1 MILIKLFLGIL
12 IVTTYAFAFYV
23 LYKMIKSTFEDDM
36 ANGKQLSQEG
46 AEEILDIIDDYIS
59 LKEACTKEEMG
70 YTKEEVE
77 ALGASVTQRPLGAI
91 VIKGLSK
98 SLDGEWLPLDGRK
111 ISKTK
116 YKGFYEMFGA
126 RALCLPDLNAGV
138 DPDDEM
144 NTWVVRVK

>member
-1 MILIKLFLGIL
+1 MILVKLFLGIL
-12 IVTTYAFAFYV
+12 IVVTYVFAFYV
-23 LYKMIKSTFEDDM
+23 LYRMIKSTFEDDM

-70 YTKEEVE
+70 YTKEEIE
-77 ALGASVTQRPLGAI
+77 ALGASVTHKPLGAI

-116 YKGFYEMFGA
+116 YKDFYKMFGA
-126 RALCLPDLNAGV
+126 KALQLPDLRECTNLNG
-138 DPDDEM
+138 DMDEL
-144 NTWVVRVK
+144 VVRVK